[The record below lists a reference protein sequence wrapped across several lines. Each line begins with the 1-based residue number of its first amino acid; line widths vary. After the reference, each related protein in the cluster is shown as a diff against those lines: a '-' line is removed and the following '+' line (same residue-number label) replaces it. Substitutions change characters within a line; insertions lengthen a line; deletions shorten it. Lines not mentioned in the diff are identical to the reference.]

1 MTLISFDNVH
11 KSYQLDKVSVPALRG
26 VSLTVEK
33 GEFMAVAGPSG
44 SGKTTM
50 LNLIG
55 CVDVATSG
63 KLEVSGAN
71 TSELS
76 DKELTS
82 LRLNNIGFIFQTF
95 NLIPVLNI
103 FDNVE
108 FPLLLQNNLSKKERA
123 NRVHHYI
130 ERVGLSEYIKHRP
143 SELSG
148 GQRQRIAIA
157 RALVTEPSLVLADEP
172 TANLD
177 SENAQNIIHLMRN
190 LNTNEGTTFVFST
203 HDHRILTEA
212 KRIVTLEDGKI
223 TADERR

>member
-1 MTLISFDNVH
+1 MALISFENVY

-76 DKELTS
+76 DKELTN

-108 FPLLLQNNLSKKERA
+108 FPLLLKGNLSKKERA
-123 NRVHHYI
+123 ERVHHYVD
-130 ERVGLSEYIKHRP
+130 RVGLSEYIKHRP

-177 SENAQNIIHLMRN
+177 SENAQNIIHLMHD
-190 LNTNEGTTFVFST
+190 LNTNDGTTFVFST

-223 TADERR
+223 TADQRR

>member
-1 MTLISFDNVH
+1 MPLISFENVH
-11 KSYQLDKVSVPALRG
+11 KNYQLDKVSVPALRG
-26 VSLTVEK
+26 VSLTVDS
-33 GEFMAVAGPSG
+33 GEFLAVAGPSG

-63 KLEVSGAN
+63 NLEVAGQN
-71 TSELS
+71 TSTLS
-76 DKELTS
+76 DKALTN

-108 FPLLLQNNLSKKERA
+108 FPLLLQSKLSKKERA
-123 NRVHHYI
+123 AKVHHYV

-148 GQRQRIAIA
+148 GQRQRVAIA
-157 RALVTEPSLVLADEP
+157 RALVTSPSLILADEP

-177 SENAQNIIHLMRN
+177 SENAQNIIHLMRE
-190 LNTNEGTTFVFST
+190 LNKNDSTTFVFST
-203 HDHRILTEA
+203 HDSRILTEA
-212 KRIVTLEDGKI
+212 KRIVTLEDGRI
-223 TADERR
+223 TSDARR